1 MSTILMMKN
10 NKNCLIKIKKRK
22 KKKRRFCMTWKKLRN
37 RKLAQQ
43 NMKEINLFGAS
54 RTSKK
59 KISLE
64 KEIKKMR

>member
-1 MSTILMMKN
+1 
-10 NKNCLIKIKKRK
+10 
-22 KKKRRFCMTWKKLRN
+22 MTWKKLRN

-43 NMKEINLFGAS
+43 NMKEINLFGVS
-54 RTSKK
+54 RTFKK

>member
-1 MSTILMMKN
+1 MMKN
-10 NKNCLIKIKKRK
+10 NKNFSIKIKKRK
-22 KKKRRFCMTWKKLRN
+22 KKKRRICMTWKKLRN
-37 RKLAQQ
+37 RKLVQQ